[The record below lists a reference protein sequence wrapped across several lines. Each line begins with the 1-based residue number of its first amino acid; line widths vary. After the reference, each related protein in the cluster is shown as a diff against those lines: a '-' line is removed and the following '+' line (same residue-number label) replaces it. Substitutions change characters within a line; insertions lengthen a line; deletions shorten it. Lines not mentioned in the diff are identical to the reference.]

1 VPGALSQKKLEA
13 AHCWLQHDEVPGL
26 PEMTEFRRAVR
37 YHAAMWREANGFPIG
52 THRVRPGT
60 PERLIGSQLD
70 HEFARETGATF
81 LSAKALA
88 AARGRTS
95 FSEPH
100 QIFDHK
106 SFWADLLSS
115 PALAVN
121 LFGDLAADLDRAD
134 RAVHTW
140 WPDTPGRVADVRF
153 AHSPGRLDPSY
164 SNSLRW
170 FDAFFVLTLA
180 DGSDGAIAV
189 DVNYREALQRVGVK
203 PTHMHRFVEVH
214 DRSGAFAPGSA
225 QRFGKSRLSLA
236 WLEHILLLSMLQ
248 HESGRW
254 TWGRY
259 VVVHPEGNTDVA
271 HAVDDYRELLADDAT
286 FASATVENLLAAKV
300 LAPKTTAALRRRY
313 LP

>member
-1 VPGALSQKKLEA
+1 MPGALSKKKLEA

-26 PEMTEFRRAVR
+26 PELTEFRRAVR

-88 AARGRTS
+88 AARGRTA

-134 RAVHTW
+134 RAVHNW
-140 WPDTPGRVADVRF
+140 WPDTPGRVTEVRF

-170 FDAFFVLTLA
+170 FDAFFVLT
-180 DGSDGAIAV
+180 
-189 DVNYREALQRVGVK
+189 
-203 PTHMHRFVEVH
+203 F
-214 DRSGAFAPGSA
+214 
-225 QRFGKSRLSLA
+225 A

-271 HAVDDYRELLADDAT
+271 HAVDDYRERLADDAT
-286 FASATVENLLAAKV
+286 FASATVEKLLAAKV